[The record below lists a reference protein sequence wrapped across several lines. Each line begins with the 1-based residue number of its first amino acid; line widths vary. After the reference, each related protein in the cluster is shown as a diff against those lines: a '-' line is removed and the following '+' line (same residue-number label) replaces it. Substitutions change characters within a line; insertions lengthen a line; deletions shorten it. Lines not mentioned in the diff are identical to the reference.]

1 MSSGWRGKSMK
12 RAVGVSLGSSSRDH
26 RLEMELL
33 GESIT
38 VERIG
43 TDGDVSR
50 AVQLY
55 EDLDGKVDALGVGG
69 AVLSIDTLDRSY
81 DLSAVRRMIRN
92 VRSTPVVDGTGFKS
106 IMERRIVQHLEREI
120 GDQIWPKRGMVTS
133 GVDRFG
139 LALSFDE
146 AGYDM
151 VYADLMFILG
161 LPIPLRSL
169 KSLTRATH
177 ILGPIVRHLPMS
189 FLYPTGQREEVTVPK
204 YEKWYHWAQVIG
216 GDCNYIRRHMP
227 TGVEG
232 KVVVTNTTTQS
243 DVAFFRD
250 RGIRYLATST
260 PRLEG
265 RTFGT
270 NVMEAVIVALAGKGR
285 PLAREEMEDYIG
297 RLSLQPEIEQLN
309 P

>member
-1 MSSGWRGKSMK
+1 
-12 RAVGVSLGSSSRDH
+12 
-26 RLEMELL
+26 MELL
-33 GESIT
+33 GERILI
-38 VERIG
+38 ERIG
-43 TDGDVSR
+43 TDGDVSK

-55 EDLDGKVDALGVGG
+55 EEWDGKVDALGVGG
-69 AVLSIDTLDRSY
+69 AVLTVGTAQRSY
-81 DLSAVRRMIRN
+81 ELSAVWRMIRN
-92 VRSTPVVDGTGFKS
+92 VHCTPVVDGTGFKS
-106 IMERRIVQHLEREI
+106 IMERTIVQRMEREI
-120 GDQIWPKRGMVTS
+120 GEEIRPKRCMVTS
-133 GVDRFG
+133 AVDRFS

-146 AGYDM
+146 AGYDTM
-151 VYADLMFILG
+151 YADLMFILG
-161 LPIPLRSL
+161 LPIPLRTL
-169 KSLTRATH
+169 KSLTRATN

-189 FLYPTGQREEVTVPK
+189 LIYPTGEREDTTVPK

-243 DVAFFRD
+243 DVAFFRE
-250 RGIRYLATST
+250 RGIKYLVTST

-270 NVMEAVIVALAGKGR
+270 NVMEAVVVALAGKGR
-285 PLAREEMEDYIG
+285 PLTPDEMTDYIE
-297 RLSLQPEIEQLN
+297 RLGLRPEIECLN